1 MASRFVLVSSSTASE
16 EGQRERKC
24 MGVKATTTFF
34 GWKTDKPLNPL
45 TLEPLSL
52 RFASESLLL
61 SFASESLLLS
71 FASESLLLSFAS
83 ESLLLS
89 LSFAS
94 ESLLLSFSLSF
105 ASESLLLSVPGGL
118 ACVIAL
124 LRKKSL
130 EFANKI
136 EETER
141 SCVEGCGRDASLH
154 KGGAEGVSPWL
165 ALGSTPLVD
174 LVD

>member
-1 MASRFVLVSSSTASE
+1 
-16 EGQRERKC
+16 

-52 RFASESLLL
+52 R
-61 SFASESLLLS
+61 FASESLLLS

-141 SCVEGCGRDASLH
+141 SCVEGWA
-154 KGGAEGVSPWL
+154 
-165 ALGSTPLVD
+165 
-174 LVD
+174 